1 MGISEN
7 PYPKS
12 LLAAF
17 QARLRE
23 LGWTE
28 GSNLQTDYRW
38 AAVDPAKSRAFAREL
53 VALQP
58 DVILA
63 HQNSSVEALLRETRT
78 IPIVFVTVGDP
89 IGNGFVGSY
98 PHPGGN
104 VTGFV
109 VYEPA
114 MAGKWLEILKDIVPG
129 LSKAG
134 VAYNPKIA
142 LSDFDLYLNALRAV
156 GERRQVEINVAQYDG
171 ETELERVINE
181 FASQPGGGLV
191 LVPDNFLANRAN
203 LVVSL
208 AAKYRLPGV
217 YPFAY
222 FAVGGGLV
230 SYGID
235 PFDSFTKAP
244 TYVDAVLRG
253 AKPKDLPVQFPT
265 KFELVINLKTAK
277 TLGLEVPPSLLAV
290 ADRLIE

>member
-1 MGISEN
+1 
-7 PYPKS
+7 
-12 LLAAF
+12 LL
-17 QARLRE
+17 Q
-23 LGWTE
+23 
-28 GSNLQTDYRW
+28 
-38 AAVDPAKSRAFAREL
+38 
-53 VALQP
+53 
-58 DVILA
+58 
-63 HQNSSVEALLRETRT
+63 ETHK

-114 MAGKWLEILKDIVPG
+114 MAGKWLEILKNIVPG
-129 LSKAG
+129 LSNAG
-134 VAYNPKIA
+134 VAYNPKVA
-142 LSDFDLYLNALRAV
+142 LSDFDLYLNALRAA
-156 GERRQVEINVAQYDG
+156 GKRRQVEINVAQYEG

-181 FASQPGGGLV
+181 FGSRPSAGLV
-191 LVPDNFLANRAN
+191 LVPDYFLVNRSTI
-203 LVVSL
+203 VVRL

-244 TYVDAVLRG
+244 AYVDAILRG
-253 AKPKDLPVQFPT
+253 AKPQDLPIQFPT

>member
-17 QARLRE
+17 EARLRE

-38 AAVDPAKSRAFAREL
+38 AAVDPAKSQAFAREL

-63 HQNSSVEALLRETRT
+63 HQNSSVEALLQETHK

-129 LSKAG
+129 LSNAG
-134 VAYNPKIA
+134 VAYNPKVA
-142 LSDFDLYLNALRAV
+142 LSDFDLYLNALRAA
-156 GERRQVEINVAQYDG
+156 GKRRQVEINVAQYDG

-191 LVPDNFLANRAN
+191 LVPDNFLTNRAN

-217 YPFAY
+217 YPLPSVVVWYRTA
-222 FAVGGGLV
+222 LTRLTR
-230 SYGID
+230 SRRLRPMSM
-235 PFDSFTKAP
+235 PFCVARN
-244 TYVDAVLRG
+244 LRTCRFNFR
-253 AKPKDLPVQFPT
+253 P
-265 KFELVINLKTAK
+265 NL
-277 TLGLEVPPSLLAV
+277 SW
-290 ADRLIE
+290 

>member
-1 MGISEN
+1 
-7 PYPKS
+7 
-12 LLAAF
+12 
-17 QARLRE
+17 
-23 LGWTE
+23 
-28 GSNLQTDYRW
+28 
-38 AAVDPAKSRAFAREL
+38 
-53 VALQP
+53 
-58 DVILA
+58 
-63 HQNSSVEALLRETRT
+63 
-78 IPIVFVTVGDP
+78 
-89 IGNGFVGSY
+89 
-98 PHPGGN
+98 
-104 VTGFV
+104 
-109 VYEPA
+109 
-114 MAGKWLEILKDIVPG
+114 MAGKWLDILKDIVPG

-142 LSDFDLYLNALRAV
+142 NSDFDLYLNALRAV
-156 GERRQVEINVAQYDG
+156 GERRHVEINVAQYDG
-171 ETELERVINE
+171 ETELERVMSE

-208 AAKYRLPGV
+208 AAKHRLPGV

-244 TYVDAVLRG
+244 AYVDAILRG
-253 AKPKDLPVQFPT
+253 VKPQDLPVQFPT

-277 TLGLEVPPSLLAV
+277 TLGLEVPPPLLAV